1 MRSLRRVIG
10 AAAVPLLVVA
20 GGATFTGIASALPDT
35 GSVVA
40 PAGADTEVTFDAS
53 GTTFHGSLRTPEGD
67 IKGAAL
73 LLPGSGVTDRNG
85 NQAPLMVADTLLR
98 VADSLAAHGIAS
110 LRFDKIGAGAT
121 GLGSYAPETGKVYGF
136 TDQVD
141 HAQAAAELLSERTG
155 FAADDILVLGHS
167 EGGLTTLA
175 LAQRGV
181 GDGYGLLAPL
191 SMRYLDLLNGQ
202 LEAVANSGQLDEAA
216 AEQLRN
222 DLPRTI
228 ESLRTS
234 GTVPDGLSPI
244 MEQFGFN
251 DYNATFL
258 AEADALNP
266 PDLAASLP
274 SGVPVL
280 LTCSDKDLNISC
292 DQIAPLR
299 ASLEHTNLQ
308 FDHFTTANHT
318 LEELGPLPAGVAD
331 GPVLLPAS
339 TEFATAING
348 WAAQRGA

>member
-10 AAAVPLLVVA
+10 AAAIPLLVVA
-20 GGATFTGIASALPDT
+20 GGATFTGTASALPDT
-35 GSVVA
+35 GSVIA
-40 PAGADTEVTFDAS
+40 PAGSDTDVTFDAS

-67 IKGAAL
+67 VKGAAL

-85 NQAPLMVADTLLR
+85 NQAPMMVADTLLR
-98 VADSLAAHGIAS
+98 VSESLAAHGIAS

-121 GLGSYAPETGKVYGF
+121 GLGSYAPESGNVYGF

-141 HAQAAAELLSERTG
+141 HAQAAAALLSERTG

-181 GDGYGLLAPL
+181 GEGYGLLAPL
-191 SMRYLDLLNGQ
+191 SMRYLDLLRGQ
-202 LEAVANSGQLDEAA
+202 LESIANSGQLADADAEA
-216 AEQLRN
+216 LRN
-222 DLPRTI
+222 DIPRAVD
-228 ESLRTS
+228 SLRST
-234 GTVPDGLSPI
+234 GTVPEDLSPI
-244 MEQFGFN
+244 MVQFGFN
-251 DYNATFL
+251 AYNATFL

-266 PDLAASLP
+266 PELAASLP
-274 SGVPVL
+274 SDTPVL

-292 DQIAPLR
+292 DQIEPLR
-299 ASLEHTNLQ
+299 ASLEHTDLQ
-308 FDHFTTANHT
+308 FGHFTTANHS
-318 LEELGPLPAGVAD
+318 LEELGPLPAGIAD
-331 GPVLLPAS
+331 GPALLPAS